1 MKKSIKLALTAV
13 IALSATSLYATNG
26 SNLIATGAK
35 ARAMGGTGVG
45 VSHGAE
51 SGLANVSLITSI
63 KATEISFGGMFF
75 MPDVSNNDNINL
87 DFSRRGTVQAP
98 NLGDESGKGSSA
110 SDLNVIPEVSIA
122 GKVNDNFYMGIG
134 IWGTAGMGVDYRG
147 NKNSGQM
154 EMVTNLQL
162 MQFAM
167 PLAYTKNNFSIG
179 ITPLLQYGSL
189 DINYKLSSALQSA
202 MYMGQTGK
210 LPEQTPQDK
219 NVGSGVAQDL
229 KFGYN
234 LGLAYKIAGFTVG
247 AMYKSQIDMFYKGVL
262 TTAIGSMGVDYKNDA
277 LSTPAEIGIGTSYK
291 YAQHTFAIDYKQIKW
306 SDAKGYQDFNW
317 EDQNIISLGYEYLA
331 KEWAL
336 RAGYDFADS
345 PISEQTRTVNA
356 QGQETN
362 INSAGLSAGLVN
374 TFNTLGF
381 PGILDSHYTLGGSYN
396 LTEQTSIALAY
407 VYAPEVTIDYKNFL
421 GQSSKTTHSQTSLS
435 FDLVYNF

>member
-1 MKKSIKLALTAV
+1 MKKTIKLTLVVAFVLGT
-13 IALSATSLYATNG
+13 TSVYATNG

-35 ARAMGGTGVG
+35 ARAMGGTGIG

-51 SGLANVSLITSI
+51 SGLANVSLITSV
-63 KATEISFGGMFF
+63 KSTEVSFGGMFF
-75 MPDVSNNDNINL
+75 MPNVENNNNINL
-87 DFSRRGTVQAP
+87 GD
-98 NLGDESGKGSSA
+98 LGDESGKGSSA

-147 NKNSGQM
+147 SKNQGQM

-167 PLAYTKNNFSIG
+167 PLAYITDSFSIG

-189 DINYKLSSALQSA
+189 DINYNMSQNLQKA
-202 MYMGQTGK
+202 MIANGMKAQGVTDMNVIGAEMAK
-210 LPEQTPQDK
+210 VTADK

-234 LGLAYKIAGFTVG
+234 LGLSYQIAGFTVG
-247 AMYKSQIDMFYKGVL
+247 AMYKSQVDMFYKGVL
-262 TTAIGSMGVDYKNDA
+262 TSAIGAMGVNYKNDA
-277 LSTPAEIGIGTSYK
+277 LSTPAEIGIGASYNYEK
-291 YAQHTFAIDYKQIKW
+291 HTIALDYKQIKW
-306 SDAKGYQDFNW
+306 SDAKGYQDFDW
-317 EDQNIISLGYEYLA
+317 DDQDIIALGYEYTT
-331 KEWAL
+331 KIWAL
-336 RAGYDFADS
+336 RAGYNFADN
-345 PISEQTRTVNA
+345 PISEQTRKNT
-356 QGQETN
+356 
-362 INSAGLSAGLVN
+362 NSAGLSAGLVN

-381 PGILDSHYTLGGSYN
+381 PGIIESHYTVGGTYR
-396 LTEQTSIALAY
+396 LTEQTAIALAY

-421 GQSSKTTHSQTSLS
+421 GQSSETTHSQTSLS